1 MTEPLRRTL
10 LYSWH
15 VDHGGRMVP
24 FAGWEMP
31 VQYPTGPIEEHHTT
45 RRSAGLF
52 DIDHMAQIDV
62 RGPDAEAFVNRLI
75 TYDVRKMSLFDAHYA
90 LMCYADGGV
99 VDDLFVYRLPDRS
112 DETGRTYF
120 FLVVNAANREKDMAW
135 VTAHAG
141 DFEVE
146 VRDLS
151 DETYMLAFQGPKA
164 PEILDRLTHVNLA
177 QVLRFTAVT
186 DTILED
192 VPVLMGRTGYTGED
206 GFELF
211 FPSERAPEVWESI
224 LRAGEAEG
232 IKPIGLAARD
242 SLRFEP
248 CMPLYGHEI
257 DAHITPIEARLGFA
271 VSFEKDFIGR
281 DVLLKQKLEGPEYVL
296 VGFEMTDKGVPRQ
309 GYEVRF
315 DGLDI
320 GEVTTGMFSPTTER
334 YLGLAY
340 VPREISAEGTEIEIL
355 IRDKPKQART
365 VKRPFYTP
373 AYRRGR

>member
-1 MTEPLRRTL
+1 
-10 LYSWH
+10 
-15 VDHGGRMVP
+15 
-24 FAGWEMP
+24 
-31 VQYPTGPIEEHHTT
+31 
-45 RRSAGLF
+45 
-52 DIDHMAQIDV
+52 
-62 RGPDAEAFVNRLI
+62 
-75 TYDVRKMSLFDAHYA
+75 
-90 LMCYADGGV
+90 
-99 VDDLFVYRLPDRS
+99 
-112 DETGRTYF
+112 
-120 FLVVNAANREKDMAW
+120 
-135 VTAHAG
+135 
-141 DFEVE
+141 
-146 VRDLS
+146 
-151 DETYMLAFQGPKA
+151 
-164 PEILDRLTHVNLA
+164 
-177 QVLRFTAVT
+177 
-186 DTILED
+186 
-192 VPVLMGRTGYTGED
+192 
-206 GFELF
+206 
-211 FPSERAPEVWESI
+211 
-224 LRAGEAEG
+224 
-232 IKPIGLAARD
+232 
-242 SLRFEP
+242 
-248 CMPLYGHEI
+248 MPLYGHEI